1 VFPTEFP
8 AAKDA
13 SGWVQTGDTAVPVH
27 AGAHA
32 DSLSLGALKAGAQVV
47 LRRKAGDW
55 ALVGLSGTGDQ
66 EIQGWIQDSKLQHPS
81 GGKATASA
89 FAPAPRRAP
98 PALELATSLLD
109 EGALLTPDPTFQ
121 LSGTV
126 RYASSERGRR
136 YVYVFRGDD
145 KVFFQAGAP
154 GAAARELAFE
164 TDIPLEP
171 GRNVLS
177 VIARQGERDVT
188 RRSVVIYR
196 DAKGEEK

>member
-1 VFPTEFP
+1 
-8 AAKDA
+8 
-13 SGWVQTGDTAVPVH
+13 
-27 AGAHA
+27 
-32 DSLSLGALKAGAQVV
+32 
-47 LRRKAGDW
+47 
-55 ALVGLSGTGDQ
+55 
-66 EIQGWIQDSKLQHPS
+66 
-81 GGKATASA
+81 
-89 FAPAPRRAP
+89 
-98 PALELATSLLD
+98 LELVTTTLSEGDLSTREATF
-109 EGALLTPDPTFQ
+109 ELT
-121 LSGTV
+121 GTA

-164 TDIPLEP
+164 TEIPLEP